1 MRRDFMTRNG
11 LLFLIVLS
19 ALALGLAACG
29 GGGNE
34 AATTGGGAT
43 TAGGG
48 GGGGGGTL
56 QLAADPSGALKF
68 DKTSLEATAGSVT
81 IDFTNDSSL
90 PHDVKLQGP
99 GVDGEG
105 TDTITG
111 SSTSVTLDLQPG
123 EYTFYC
129 SVDGHRAAGMEGKL
143 VVK

>member
-1 MRRDFMTRNG
+1 MTRNG

-48 GGGGGGTL
+48 GGGGGETL

-68 DKTSLEATAGSVT
+68 DKTSLEATAGNVT

-90 PHDVKLQGP
+90 PHDVKLEGP
-99 GVDGEG
+99 GVNGEG
-105 TDTITG
+105 TNTITG

>member
-1 MRRDFMTRNG
+1 MTRTG

-19 ALALGLAACG
+19 ALALGLAAC

-48 GGGGGGTL
+48 GGGGGETL

-68 DKTSLEATAGSVT
+68 DKTSLEATAGNVT

-143 VVK
+143 VVN

>member
-1 MRRDFMTRNG
+1 MTRRA
-11 LLFLIVLS
+11 LLFLIVFT
-19 ALALGLAACG
+19 AAVLGLAACG
-29 GGGNE
+29 GGDE

-43 TAGGG
+43 TAGGAGTG
-48 GGGGGGTL
+48 GGEAL

-68 DKTSLEATAGSVT
+68 DTTSLEATAGSVT

-90 PHDVKLQGP
+90 PHDVKLEGP

-111 SSTSVTLDLQPG
+111 SSTSVTLDLEAG
-123 EYTFYC
+123 EYTFFC

>member
-1 MRRDFMTRNG
+1 MTRNG

-19 ALALGLAACG
+19 ALALGVAAC

-48 GGGGGGTL
+48 GGGGGETL

-68 DKTSLEATAGSVT
+68 DKTSLEATAGNLT

-90 PHDVKLQGP
+90 PHDVKLEGP
-99 GVDGEG
+99 GVNGEG

-129 SVDGHRAAGMEGKL
+129 SVDGHRAAGMEGTL
-143 VVK
+143 VVN

>member
-1 MRRDFMTRNG
+1 MTRKG

-19 ALALGLAACG
+19 ALALGVPAC

-48 GGGGGGTL
+48 GGGGGETL

-68 DKTSLEATAGSVT
+68 DKTSLEATAGNLT

-90 PHDVKLQGP
+90 PHDVKLEGP
-99 GVDGEG
+99 GVNGEG

-129 SVDGHRAAGMEGKL
+129 SVDGHRAAGMEGTL
-143 VVK
+143 VVN

>member
-1 MRRDFMTRNG
+1 MTRNG
-11 LLFLIVLS
+11 LLFLSVLS
-19 ALALGLAACG
+19 ALALGLAAC

-48 GGGGGGTL
+48 GGGGGGGETL

-68 DKTSLEATAGSVT
+68 DKTSLEATAGNVT

-90 PHDVKLQGP
+90 PHDVKLEGP
-99 GVDGEG
+99 GVNGEG

-111 SSTSVTLDLQPG
+111 SSTSVTLDLQAG

>member
-1 MRRDFMTRNG
+1 MTRNG

-19 ALALGLAACG
+19 ALALGLSACG

-48 GGGGGGTL
+48 GGGGAETL

>member
-1 MRRDFMTRNG
+1 MTRRAR
-11 LLFLIVLS
+11 LFLIVLP

-29 GGGNE
+29 GGPE

-43 TAGGG
+43 TAAGGG
-48 GGGGGGTL
+48 GGGETL

-68 DKTSLEATAGSVT
+68 DKTSLEATAGNVT

-105 TDTITG
+105 TDKITG

>member
-1 MRRDFMTRNG
+1 MTRHA

-29 GGGNE
+29 GGNE

-43 TAGGG
+43 TAGGAG
-48 GGGGGGTL
+48 GETL
-56 QLAADPSGALKF
+56 ALAADPGGALKF
-68 DKTSLEATAGSVT
+68 DKTSLEATAGNVT

-90 PHDVKLQGP
+90 PHDVKLEGP

-105 TDTITG
+105 TDTVTG

-123 EYTFYC
+123 EYTFFC

>member
-1 MRRDFMTRNG
+1 MTRNG

-34 AATTGGGAT
+34 AATTGVGAT

-48 GGGGGGTL
+48 GGGGGETL

-68 DKTSLEATAGSVT
+68 DKTSLEATAGNVT

-90 PHDVKLQGP
+90 PHDVKLEGP

-143 VVK
+143 VVN

>member
-1 MRRDFMTRNG
+1 MTRRA
-11 LLFLIVLS
+11 LLFLIVCT
-19 ALALGLAACG
+19 AAVLGLAAC

-48 GGGGGGTL
+48 GGGGETL

-68 DKTSLEATAGSVT
+68 DKTSLEATAGNVT

-90 PHDVKLQGP
+90 PHDVKLEGP
-99 GVDGEG
+99 GVNGEG
-105 TDTITG
+105 TDQITG

-143 VVK
+143 VVN

>member
-1 MRRDFMTRNG
+1 MTRRA
-11 LLFLIVLS
+11 LLFLIVCT
-19 ALALGLAACG
+19 ATVLGLAAC

-43 TAGGG
+43 TAGGTTVG
-48 GGGGGGTL
+48 GGGGETL

-90 PHDVKLQGP
+90 PHDVKLEGP

-111 SSTSVTLDLQPG
+111 SSASVTLDLQAG

-143 VVK
+143 VVN

>member
-1 MRRDFMTRNG
+1 MTRNG

-29 GGGNE
+29 GGNE

-43 TAGGG
+43 TAAGGG
-48 GGGGGGTL
+48 GGGGGGETL

-68 DKTSLEATAGSVT
+68 DKTSLEATAGNVT

-111 SSTSVTLDLQPG
+111 SSTSATLDLQPG

>member
-143 VVK
+143 VVN

>member
-1 MRRDFMTRNG
+1 MTRRA
-11 LLFLIVLS
+11 LLFLIVLP

-29 GGGNE
+29 GGDE

-48 GGGGGGTL
+48 GGGGGETL

-68 DKTSLEATAGSVT
+68 DKTSLEATAGNVT

-90 PHDVKLQGP
+90 PHDVKLEGP

-143 VVK
+143 VVN

>member
-1 MRRDFMTRNG
+1 MTRNG

-111 SSTSVTLDLQPG
+111 SSTSATLDLQPG
-123 EYTFYC
+123 DYTFYC

>member
-1 MRRDFMTRNG
+1 MTRRA
-11 LLFLIVLS
+11 LLFLIVLP
-19 ALALGLAACG
+19 ALALGLAAC

-48 GGGGGGTL
+48 GGGAGETL

-68 DKTSLEATAGSVT
+68 DKTSLEATAGNVT

>member
-1 MRRDFMTRNG
+1 MTRNG

-29 GGGNE
+29 GGNE

-48 GGGGGGTL
+48 GGGAGETL

-68 DKTSLEATAGSVT
+68 DKTSLEATAGNVT

-90 PHDVKLQGP
+90 PHDVKLEGP

>member
-90 PHDVKLQGP
+90 PHDVKLEGP

-123 EYTFYC
+123 DYTFYC